1 MVRNNTKVR
10 SKRMKQKEIFSLLD
24 KYNVDILEN
33 SLIYLFIEKNSKQNG
48 IKNNLLK
55 ERLRKINPQA
65 TDFVMDF
72 LKRAEIELNLKDL
85 ETIFEMLI
93 EPENRKTNG
102 AFYTPDEIVEHINNK
117 LIRPNEN
124 IKVCDPSCGS
134 GAFLVLATK
143 KIANDNKQTII
154 KTIENNIY
162 GCDIDPRS
170 INRTKIILSLLAL
183 QNGED
188 KEEIKFNIN
197 CGNSID
203 QKNFNWQKMF
213 PDVFKNGGFD
223 LILGNPPYIEM
234 KIMNEET
241 KKICKRD
248 YGDICSGSFD
258 IFICFIKLGMD
269 ILKEGGSLGYIIPN
283 KFMATKYA
291 SVLRAIILEQY
302 TLKEII
308 NVSSIE
314 VFKDISVYPIILVI
328 DKAKSSDNRVLLNPS
343 VENLS
348 HLNGEL
354 EKIYLNQSLYNLTED
369 KVFFFLPKDKDERN
383 VIVKMI
389 NSNNSKL
396 SELLTTK
403 WSVSFHKSGLRE
415 QFISDSPKGSNPKKI
430 IGGKSFGGN
439 TEIQRYKLEWA
450 GYWIDYDEMKAK
462 EIKNQFPPREIF
474 EQDKIILCQNSKRI
488 RATLDEN
495 KIYCKDIFFVSYL
508 TKKAK
513 EMKIDIKYLLAILN
527 SELMS
532 YFYSIIFNATHIG
545 GDYLHYLPIYLNP
558 LPIKITEEDKQK
570 EIIYLVDKLL
580 NNKLSEKEF
589 GDIDKAIDKL
599 IYSIYEI
606 TSEESIKISEIVR
619 KTL

>member
-1 MVRNNTKVR
+1 MR
-10 SKRMKQKEIFSLLD
+10 QKEIFSLLD
-24 KYNVDILEN
+24 KYDVDTLEN
-33 SLIYLFIEKNSKQNG
+33 SLIYLFIEKNSKHNG
-48 IKNNLLK
+48 IKNNLIK
-55 ERLRKINPQA
+55 DRFKKINPQA
-65 TDFVMDF
+65 TDYVIDF
-72 LKRAEIELNLKDL
+72 LKRAEIELNLKNL

-117 LIRPNEN
+117 LITKNEN
-124 IKVCDPSCGS
+124 VKVCDPSCGS
-134 GAFLVLATK
+134 GAFLVLATQ
-143 KIANDNKQTII
+143 KISSENKQPII
-154 KTIENNIY
+154 KTIEDNIY
-162 GCDIDPRS
+162 GADIDQRS

-188 KEEIKFNIN
+188 KEDIKFNLK

-203 QKNFNWQKMF
+203 KKNFSWKEIY
-213 PDVFKNGGFD
+213 PEVFKDGGFD
-223 LILGNPPYIEM
+223 FIIGNPPYIEM
-234 KIMNEET
+234 KIMNDET
-241 KKICKRD
+241 KKVCKRD
-248 YGDICSGSFD
+248 YGDICKGSFD

-291 SVLRAIILEQY
+291 STLRKIILNQY

-328 DKAKSSDNRVLLNPS
+328 EKTKTDENRVLLNPS
-343 VENLS
+343 VESINQ
-348 HLNGEL
+348 LNGGMES
-354 EKIYLNQSLYNLTED
+354 IYLNQNLYNLTDD

-389 NSNNSKL
+389 NSGDNKL
-396 SELLTTK
+396 SDFLTTK

-415 QFISDSPKGSNPKKI
+415 QFISESPKGNNPQKI

-439 TEIQRYKLEWA
+439 TEVQRYKLNWNN
-450 GYWIDYDEMKAK
+450 YWIDYDEAKAK
-462 EIKNQFPPREIF
+462 EIKNQFPPKKIF
-474 EQDKIILCQNSKRI
+474 EQDKIIICQNSKRI
-488 RATLDEN
+488 RATLDKESY
-495 KIYCKDIFFVSYL
+495 YCKDIFFVSYL
-508 TKKAK
+508 TDKAK
-513 EMKIDIKYLLAILN
+513 ELNVDIKYLLAILN

-545 GDYLHYLPIYLNP
+545 GDYLHYLPIYLNS
-558 LPIKITEEDKQK
+558 LPIRKICKEKQE
-570 EIIYLVDKLL
+570 EIIVLVDKLL
-580 NNKLSEKEF
+580 AEKREEDF
-589 GDIDKAIDKL
+589 KTIDSQIDDL

-606 TSEESIKISEIVR
+606 TPEEKYKISNIV
-619 KTL
+619 KETL

>member
-1 MVRNNTKVR
+1 MR
-10 SKRMKQKEIFSLLD
+10 QKEIFSLLD
-24 KYNVDILEN
+24 KYDVNTLEN
-33 SLIYLFIEKNSKQNG
+33 SLIYLFIEKNSKHNG
-48 IKNNLLK
+48 VKNILIK

-65 TDFVMDF
+65 TQYLIDF
-72 LKRAEIELNLKDL
+72 LKRAEIELNLKNL

-93 EPENRKTNG
+93 EPENRKING
-102 AFYTPDEIVEHINNK
+102 AFYTPNEIVEHLNKK
-117 LIRPNEN
+117 LITKDSN

-143 KIANDNKQTII
+143 KIANDNKQSII

-162 GCDIDPRS
+162 GADIDQRS

-188 KEEIKFNIN
+188 KEEIKFNLN

-203 QKNFNWQKMF
+203 KQKFDWKKIFPEVFNS
-213 PDVFKNGGFD
+213 GGFD
-223 LILGNPPYIEM
+223 LIIGNPPYIEM

-241 KKICKRD
+241 KKVCKRD

-269 ILKEGGSLGYIIPN
+269 MLKEGGSLGYIIPN

-291 SVLRAIILEQY
+291 SVLRGIILEQY

-328 DKAKSSDNRVLLNPS
+328 DKVKSSDNQVLLNPS
-343 VENLS
+343 VESLA

-354 EKIYLNQSLYNLTED
+354 EKIYLNQKLYNLTED

-389 NSNNSKL
+389 NSNSSKL

-415 QFISDSPKGSNPKKI
+415 QFISDSPKGNNPKKI

-439 TEIQRYKLEWA
+439 TEVQRYKLEWA
-450 GYWIDYDEMKAK
+450 GYWIDYDESKAK

-474 EQDKIILCQNSKRI
+474 EQNKIILCQNSKRI
-488 RATLDEN
+488 RATLDED

-508 TKKAK
+508 TKKSK
-513 EMKIDIKYLLAILN
+513 EMNLDIKYLLAILN

-558 LPIKITEEDKQK
+558 LPIKLANEHKQK
-570 EIIYLVDKLL
+570 EIISLVDKIL
-580 NNKLSEKEF
+580 NKTLSEKEF
-589 GDIDKAIDKL
+589 EETDRAIDKL

-606 TSEESIKISEIVR
+606 TPEESLKISEIVK

>member
-1 MVRNNTKVR
+1 MR
-10 SKRMKQKEIFSLLD
+10 QKEIFSLLD
-24 KYNVDILEN
+24 KYDVNTLEN
-33 SLIYLFIEKNSKQNG
+33 SLIYLFIEKNSKHNG
-48 IKNNLLK
+48 VKNILIK

-65 TDFVMDF
+65 TQYLIDF
-72 LKRAEIELNLKDL
+72 LKRAEIELNLKNL

-93 EPENRKTNG
+93 EPENRKING
-102 AFYTPDEIVEHINNK
+102 AFYTPNEIVEHLNKK
-117 LIRPNEN
+117 LITKDSN
-124 IKVCDPSCGS
+124 IRVCDPSCGS

-143 KIANDNKQTII
+143 KIANDNKQSII

-162 GCDIDPRS
+162 GADIDQRS

-188 KEEIKFNIN
+188 KEEIKFNLN

-203 QKNFNWQKMF
+203 KQKFDWKKIFPEVFNS
-213 PDVFKNGGFD
+213 GGFD
-223 LILGNPPYIEM
+223 LIIGNPPYIEM

-241 KKICKRD
+241 KKVCKRD

-269 ILKEGGSLGYIIPN
+269 MLKEGGSLGYIIPN

-291 SVLRAIILEQY
+291 SVLRGIILEQY

-328 DKAKSSDNRVLLNPS
+328 DKVKSSDNQVLLNPS
-343 VENLS
+343 VESLA

-354 EKIYLNQSLYNLTED
+354 EKIYLNQKLYNLTED

-389 NSNNSKL
+389 NSNSSKL

-415 QFISDSPKGSNPKKI
+415 QFISDSPKGNNPKKI

-439 TEIQRYKLEWA
+439 TEVQRYKLEWA
-450 GYWIDYDEMKAK
+450 GYWIDYDESKAK

-474 EQDKIILCQNSKRI
+474 EQNKIILCQNSKRI
-488 RATLDEN
+488 RATLDED

-508 TKKAK
+508 TKKSK
-513 EMKIDIKYLLAILN
+513 EMNLDIKYLLAILN

-558 LPIKITEEDKQK
+558 LPIKLANEHKQK
-570 EIIYLVDKLL
+570 EIISLVDKIL
-580 NNKLSEKEF
+580 NKTLSEKEF
-589 GDIDKAIDKL
+589 EETDRAIDKL

-606 TSEESIKISEIVR
+606 TPEESLKISEIVK